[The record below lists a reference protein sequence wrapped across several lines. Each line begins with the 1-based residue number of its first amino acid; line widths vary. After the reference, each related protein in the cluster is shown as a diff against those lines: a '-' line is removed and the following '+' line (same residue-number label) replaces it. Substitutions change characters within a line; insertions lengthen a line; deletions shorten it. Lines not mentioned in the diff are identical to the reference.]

1 MRTALI
7 SAGLSRRGE
16 LKLACCPHPLATTLA
31 LIPSMS
37 LIPQLHSPASRRS
50 NTVIAPGLL
59 DRFNQWL
66 CNCGR
71 DATSIPSVSATYRLC
86 PLCPSSHSVRSFL
99 NAAYLMTSPNS
110 VIRKRTRRDFIHIAG
125 KSLGLAAL
133 CSPTVASLLRNVEAA
148 TKNVAHLTPEEAATD
163 EDYWATIQNSFSVTR
178 GIINLNNGGVSP
190 SPRIVTEALVRYI
203 WEQEDATA
211 YTTWQILEPQCETI
225 RTGLAELLGCD
236 REEIAITRNASES
249 LEILLMGMDF
259 KAGDEILTTTQ
270 DYPRMLTTLR
280 QREKRENLKLKLIQ
294 IPIPPK
300 NLSEITAAFEK
311 GITDR
316 TRLVLISHQI
326 NITGQITP
334 VKAVCDVARAHGI
347 ETIVDGAH
355 SFAQFYFKQSDL
367 GCDYFGTSLHKWL
380 YAPKGT
386 GMFYV
391 KRDKIGKL
399 WPLMAA
405 ESKQTSDI
413 RKFEEIGTHSAAPK
427 LAIGEALLFHN
438 GIGGKRKE
446 ARLRYLS
453 RYWMNRL
460 KDVPKVRFN
469 TSFDPAQSCAIAN
482 VQIESMNPSAIGS
495 YLFDKHRIFTT
506 PIIHEEFQGLRITPN
521 VYTTLGELDRFCGVM
536 EMIARRGLPK

>member
-1 MRTALI
+1 
-7 SAGLSRRGE
+7 
-16 LKLACCPHPLATTLA
+16 
-31 LIPSMS
+31 
-37 LIPQLHSPASRRS
+37 
-50 NTVIAPGLL
+50 V
-59 DRFNQWL
+59 
-66 CNCGR
+66 
-71 DATSIPSVSATYRLC
+71 
-86 PLCPSSHSVRSFL
+86 
-99 NAAYLMTSPNS
+99 
-110 VIRKRTRRDFIHIAG
+110 RTRRDFLSFAG
-125 KSLGLAAL
+125 KGLGLAAL
-133 CSPTVASLLRNVEAA
+133 CSTTVASLLKTVAAA
-148 TKNVAHLTPEEAATD
+148 TNRVAHLTPEEAAMD
-163 EDYWATIQNSFSVTR
+163 EDYWAIIEDSFTVTR

-203 WEQEDATA
+203 WHQEEAPA
-211 YTTWQILEPQCETI
+211 YTMWQILEPQSETV
-225 RTGLAELLGCD
+225 RTGLAELFGCD

-259 KAGDEILTTTQ
+259 KPGDEILTTTQ

-280 QREKRENLKLKLIQ
+280 QREKREGLKLKLIQ

-300 NLSEITAAFEK
+300 DLNEITAAFVK

-316 TRLVLISHQI
+316 TRLILISHQI

-334 VKAVCDVARAHGI
+334 VKAVCEMARAKGI

-355 SFAQFYFKQSDL
+355 SFAQFDFKQKDI

-386 GMFYV
+386 GLLYV
-391 KRDKIGKL
+391 KRDKIEKL

-405 ESKQTSDI
+405 EAKQASDI

-460 KDVPKVRFN
+460 KDVPKIRFN
-469 TSFDPAQSCAIAN
+469 TSFDPTQSCAIAN
-482 VQIESMNPSAIGS
+482 VQIEGTNPEVVVK
-495 YLFDKHRIFTT
+495 YLFEKHHILTT
-506 PIIHEEFQGLRITPN
+506 PIVHEEFQGIRITPN
-521 VYTTLGELDRFCGVM
+521 VYTTLKELDHFCDQM
-536 EMIARRGLPK
+536 ELLARKGLPL

>member
-1 MRTALI
+1 MNSET
-7 SAGLSRRGE
+7 
-16 LKLACCPHPLATTLA
+16 
-31 LIPSMS
+31 
-37 LIPQLHSPASRRS
+37 SRRS
-50 NTVIAPGLL
+50 
-59 DRFNQWL
+59 
-66 CNCGR
+66 
-71 DATSIPSVSATYRLC
+71 
-86 PLCPSSHSVRSFL
+86 FL
-99 NAAYLMTSPNS
+99 S
-110 VIRKRTRRDFIHIAG
+110 RAG
-125 KSLGLAAL
+125 KGLGLAAL
-133 CSPTVASLLRNVEAA
+133 TVPSIGDLVKEVEAESRSV
-148 TKNVAHLTPEEAATD
+148 THLTPQQAAID
-163 EDYWATIQNSFSVTR
+163 EDYWSVIQNAFTVTR

-203 WEQEDATA
+203 WQQEDATA
-211 YTTWQILEPQCETI
+211 YTMWQILEPQSETI
-225 RTGLAELLGCD
+225 RTGLAEMFGCD

-259 KAGDEILTTTQ
+259 KSGDEILTTTQ

-294 IPIPPK
+294 IPIPAK
-300 NLSEITAAFEK
+300 NLNEITAAFEK

-316 TRLVLISHQI
+316 TRLILISHMI
-326 NITGQITP
+326 NISGQITP
-334 VKAVCDVARAHGI
+334 VKTVCDIARARGI

-386 GMFYV
+386 GMLYV
-391 KRDKIGKL
+391 KRDKIQKL

-405 ESKQTSDI
+405 ESKQASDI

-453 RYWMNRL
+453 RHWMNRL
-460 KDVPKVRFN
+460 KDVPKIRFN
-469 TSFDPAQSCAIAN
+469 TSFDPNQSCAIAN
-482 VQIESMNPSAIGS
+482 VNIEGTNPSAIGS

-506 PIIHEEFQGLRITPN
+506 PIIHEEFQGIRITPN
-521 VYTTLGELDRFCGVM
+521 VYTTLSELNRFCDVM
-536 EMIARRGLPK
+536 EKIARNGLPA